1 MLLEELIM
9 EVNNTLT
16 FSGAIPSILNRN
28 EIERIIENEAKPYFY
43 REVYESL
50 QSTYIYIPDKSMM
63 FEPVLQTKSII
74 LPCNTQFV
82 RWIYQTNLSRFFSS
96 ISAEP
101 QMAVIN
107 PSSQSILSSTYET
120 IGNVAVSKAVLDS
133 FSDMMN
139 QFSKH
144 TVKFD
149 FNQNT
154 KQLTL
159 LSTKGVTPFSNNYN
173 IDLVVEVYES
183 IPDEDLFDSSLFRE
197 YVRERS
203 KIRLG
208 EMLKFIDYT
217 LPGNIKINAD
227 SLITEGT
234 SRFEK
239 LMERI
244 QKTQSSAIIMMVK
257 K

>member
-16 FSGAIPSILNRN
+16 FSGAIPSILNRQ

-50 QSTYIYIPDKSMM
+50 QIEYIYVPDQSMSY
-63 FEPVLQTKSII
+63 EPVLQGKSIV
-74 LPCNTQFV
+74 LPCNVQFV
-82 RWIYQTNLSRFFSS
+82 RWLYQTNLSRFFSS

-101 QMAVIN
+101 QLAVIN

-120 IGNVAVSKAVLDS
+120 IGNVAVAKAVLDS

-139 QFSKH
+139 QFNKH

-149 FNQNT
+149 FNQHT
-154 KQLTL
+154 KKLSL
-159 LSTKGVTPFSNNYN
+159 LSTKGVTPYVNNYN
-173 IDLVVEVYES
+173 IDLVVETYTA
-183 IPDEDLFDSSLFRE
+183 IPDEDLFDSTLFRE

-227 SLITEGT
+227 SIITEGT
-234 SRFEK
+234 NRFEK

-244 QKTQSSAIIMMVK
+244 KSTQSNAIIMMVK